1 MARDTDTAVT
11 LGSKH
16 KRTER
21 LALDKTGT
29 PSVTNTAVLFKL
41 FGYCSEKEN
50 LRLKLKKSTK
60 NGRLTKWSW
69 FLDFGTK
76 TSTVSSSAVYGVRGN

>member
-1 MARDTDTAVT
+1 MMARDTDTAVT

-21 LALDKTGT
+21 LVLDKTGT

-41 FGYCSEKEN
+41 FGYCSEKGN
-50 LRLKLKKSTK
+50 LRLKLKKNYQERK
-60 NGRLTKWSW
+60 AYEVVMV
-69 FLDFGTK
+69 FGHWHED
-76 TSTVSSSAVYGVRGN
+76 

>member
-50 LRLKLKKSTK
+50 LRLKLKNLPRTEGLRSGHGFWTLVR
-60 NGRLTKWSW
+60 RLV
-69 FLDFGTK
+69 L
-76 TSTVSSSAVYGVRGN
+76 